1 MDTLPLPKSIS
12 LVERDGHRAVFA
24 IEPLY
29 PGYGITVGNALR
41 RVLLSS
47 LAGAAITNV
56 HFEGANHEFTTL
68 PYVKEDIVD
77 IILNLKKIRLK
88 LHGTGPVT
96 VKVKAKG
103 AKLVTAGDIEAN
115 SDVEVI
121 TPDQPIAT
129 LTDKAGVFEAE
140 LTVESGRGYVPV
152 EQRDA
157 PKNAIGT
164 IAIDAIYTPIKNVN
178 FNTEN
183 VRVGQMTNYDR
194 LRLDITTDGS
204 LTPDEAL
211 RQAAAT
217 LVNHFQFIT
226 STEAS
231 SGMTPEAPVDAM
243 AMPVPEASPDEPKLK
258 KRASKA
264 KPTEETEAKE

>member
-47 LAGAAITNV
+47 LPGAAITNV
-56 HFEGANHEFTTL
+56 RIEGANHEFTTV

-88 LHGTGPVT
+88 LHGQGPV
-96 VKVKAKG
+96 VVHVKAKG
-103 AKLVTAGDIEAN
+103 AKMVTAGDIQAN

-129 LTDKAGVFEAE
+129 LTDKAGVFEAD
-140 LTVESGRGYVPV
+140 LTVEAGRGYVPV
-152 EQRDA
+152 EQRDT
-157 PKNAIGT
+157 PKNSIGT

-178 FNTEN
+178 FTTEN

-194 LRLDITTDGS
+194 LRLEITTDGS

-211 RQAAAT
+211 HQSATT

-226 STEAS
+226 STEAAVDAVV
-231 SGMTPEAPVDAM
+231 EAPVTDETAP
-243 AMPVPEASPDEPKLK
+243 ADEEAEAKPK

-264 KPTEETEAKE
+264 KAAEAEAAAE